1 MKVGDLI
8 RVNTAM
14 NCIRRQVDATPETL
28 QHGQLGIIVRS
39 FAIADEKYPWEVR
52 FTNGKVFWFEDK
64 ELEVLNGS
72 G

>member
-8 RVNTAM
+8 KVNTAM
-14 NCIRRQVDATPETL
+14 TANRFHVDATLESL

-39 FAIADEKYPWEVR
+39 CSSLEEYPWEVR
-52 FTNGKVFWFEDK
+52 LTNGKVFWFEDK

>member
-8 RVNTAM
+8 RVNTA
-14 NCIRRQVDATPETL
+14 RWRVDATPETL

-39 FAIADEKYPWEVR
+39 CSSLEEYPWEVR
-52 FTNGKVFWFEDK
+52 LTNGKVFWFEDK

>member
-8 RVNTAM
+8 KVNTAM
-14 NCIRRQVDATPETL
+14 TANRFHVDATPETL

-39 FAIADEKYPWEVR
+39 FTNADEKYPWEVR